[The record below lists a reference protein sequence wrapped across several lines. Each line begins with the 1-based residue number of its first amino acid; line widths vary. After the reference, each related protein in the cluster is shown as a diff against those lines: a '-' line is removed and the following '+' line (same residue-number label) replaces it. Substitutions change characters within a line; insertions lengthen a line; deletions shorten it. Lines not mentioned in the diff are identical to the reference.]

1 MTLTKGGLALKLP
14 EASRLT
20 LLDDGATPLR
30 YFPNAP
36 IKKDYVVV
44 PNPLADDVS
53 ALGPWIAESIAFSRT
68 FPAPRK
74 AKKRR

>member
-1 MTLTKGGLALKLP
+1 MTLTTVGLALKLP

-36 IKKDYVVV
+36 VKKDYVVI
-44 PNPLADDVS
+44 PSPLARDAA
-53 ALGPWIAESIAFSRT
+53 ALAPWIAKSMAFSRT
-68 FPAPRK
+68 FPTPPK

>member
-14 EASRLT
+14 KASRLT

-36 IKKDYVVV
+36 IKKDYVVI
-44 PNPLADDVS
+44 PSPLADDVS
-53 ALGPWIAESIAFSRT
+53 ALAPWIAESIAFSRT